1 MGSPTAKIAFARRP
15 SFSRFSLLSLAKFF
29 SPRRLISLLD
39 KEIWENRERER
50 GREMRKFSCPSG
62 EGEIKKGVEV
72 FNYYSIFL
80 CFVVFSC
87 LLIIHGIKF

>member
-1 MGSPTAKIAFARRP
+1 
-15 SFSRFSLLSLAKFF
+15 
-29 SPRRLISLLD
+29 
-39 KEIWENRERER
+39 
-50 GREMRKFSCPSG
+50 MRKFSFPSG

-72 FNYYSIFL
+72 FNYYLIFL